1 MNVNDFFNEIP
12 KIQTLIQQ
20 SNYLT
25 IINQLNSYINNF
37 ATIVAQQR
45 QRANSAQVTQAKNQI
60 TTSTQQAI
68 NAYQKIEK
76 GIENLK
82 TQLTFKQLGLDSLN
96 EQSMQEVFKL
106 LLEIKNTDANKF
118 KNYLTQYNQKL
129 SQINQLNSIAN
140 TFSGNFP
147 KKEALKS
154 DGISIFFREGVS
166 VEYLNELSK
175 ASSHWNQIVHCFG
188 RLTSDGDNKAKIE
201 TIEKG
206 SIIMTITA
214 TTGII
219 LALTK
224 AYNSVLDVVL
234 KTYEVKKKALE
245 LKNLKLSNLDKAIDI
260 LEKQSEL
267 NVKLES
273 DRISKELLAAYENT
287 DKETQNAL
295 FLSVRRLVRFINKGG
310 KLEPKL
316 LSKTIK
322 ENSDL
327 SESVSS
333 KNSLLLDIEEEINK
347 LESRDGIL
355 KLIDTTLG
363 KDDKEIESKE

>member
-20 SNYLT
+20 NNYVN
-25 IINQLNSYINNF
+25 IINQLNSNLNNF

-45 QRANSAQVTQAKNQI
+45 QRANSAQVTQGKNQI
-60 TTSTQQAI
+60 ITSTQQAL
-68 NAYQKIEK
+68 NAYLKIEK

-106 LLEIKNTDANKF
+106 LLDINNTDANKF
-118 KNYLTQYNQKL
+118 KNYLTQYHQKL

-140 TFSGNFP
+140 IFTANFP
-147 KKEALKS
+147 KKEVLKS

-166 VEYLNELSK
+166 VEYLSELSK

-245 LKNLKLSNLDKAIDI
+245 LKNLKLSNLDKAIEI

-273 DRISKELLAAYENT
+273 DRIAKELLTEFENT

-295 FLSVRRLVRFINKGG
+295 FLSIRRLVRFINKGG

-327 SESVSS
+327 NESVSS
-333 KNSLLLDIEEEINK
+333 KNSLLLNIEEEINK
-347 LESRDGIL
+347 LVSREGIL
-355 KLIDTTLG
+355 KLIDTSLG
-363 KDDKEIESKE
+363 KDNKEIDNKE